1 MFTHIKRLADIS
13 RDYLAFT
20 SFAPKTRPFLN
31 MPIRLTRA
39 PRSSPS
45 VAFSSST
52 LDVLP
57 ARNDAPQ
64 LTRQRT
70 TYATP
75 AYLDGRM
82 ETRKVGLTRTGR
94 KTTRVA
100 KSSAKSRQP
109 AKVSNVSYLAAGHE
123 GCYFSR
129 KQREMLSAGD
139 ATTQT
144 SVRYVDCTAG
154 SATAGHAVCNIQ
166 PRPRAAPYLARCEGD
181 NCQIVT
187 YGARDP
193 TALQQISVQ
202 AEQQL
207 KSQ

>member
-1 MFTHIKRLADIS
+1 
-13 RDYLAFT
+13 
-20 SFAPKTRPFLN
+20 

-39 PRSSPS
+39 PRTSPS

-57 ARNDAPQ
+57 ASNDAPQ
-64 LTRQRT
+64 WTRQRT
-70 TYATP
+70 TYGTP

-82 ETRKVGLTRTGR
+82 ETRKVGLTRQ
-94 KTTRVA
+94 KATRVA
-100 KSSAKSRQP
+100 KTSAKRSTKKNSSARRRP

-139 ATTQT
+139 APAQT
-144 SVRYVDCTAG
+144 AVRYVDCTVG

-166 PRPRAAPYLARCEGD
+166 PRPRAAPYLARCEGE

-193 TALQQISVQ
+193 ATLQQISVQ